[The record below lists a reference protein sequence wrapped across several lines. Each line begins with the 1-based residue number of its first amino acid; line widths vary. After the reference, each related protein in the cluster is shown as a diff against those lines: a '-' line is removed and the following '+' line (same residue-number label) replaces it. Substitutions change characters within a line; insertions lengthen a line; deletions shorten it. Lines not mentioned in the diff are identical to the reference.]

1 MSSHSIWPLMGII
14 NEARYQLRRS
24 YVILIALWYGEKKPP
39 TEPYLNWAM
48 EQLKDLQEQG
58 FEVDGIRYRVRLLIV
73 TTDTPARPVLRC
85 TTQFNGK
92 FGCDICLH
100 PGEFLSIFQP
110 YILLK
115 ASFSPIIITGQQI
128 KKGRGHIRVYPEVEG
143 FRYPLRTLQQHE
155 EDLKAVLR
163 TGERVNGIIGPTP
176 LANLPKFDYI
186 RAFVPEYMHSV
197 CQGVCKQ
204 FVQLWT
210 LPTHSKQPWSLTKK
224 MNVINARIRNCTPSY
239 EVTRT
244 FDSMSDLANWKA
256 SMFRNFAL
264 FFYVILEDQLP
275 AVYFDHFLDLSYGL
289 FILLQEKVSVEN
301 VKNVEILFRRFVINM
316 EALYGEENIKI
327 NIHFLTHLPECVLNW
342 GCLWAHSAF
351 IPEWFNGQLL
361 DLFHGTQHVAG
372 QMAENHL
379 IKIAVREEAAS
390 LLLTKNVPPNVASLL
405 RELLHLPANDVAYSM
420 GLTTNNDQIEL
431 LGRWVAR
438 ELTVE
443 EEVAMRNLF
452 SKPQYAEFQRLAL
465 DSLRFYERFQMKSTR
480 TIFTTSSYK
489 R

>member
-1 MSSHSIWPLMGII
+1 
-14 NEARYQLRRS
+14 
-24 YVILIALWYGEKKPP
+24 
-39 TEPYLNWAM
+39 
-48 EQLKDLQEQG
+48 
-58 FEVDGIRYRVRLLIV
+58 
-73 TTDTPARPVLRC
+73 
-85 TTQFNGK
+85 
-92 FGCDICLH
+92 
-100 PGEFLSIFQP
+100 
-110 YILLK
+110 
-115 ASFSPIIITGQQI
+115 
-128 KKGRGHIRVYPEVEG
+128 
-143 FRYPLRTLQQHE
+143 
-155 EDLKAVLR
+155 
-163 TGERVNGIIGPTP
+163 
-176 LANLPKFDYI
+176 
-186 RAFVPEYMHSV
+186 
-197 CQGVCKQ
+197 
-204 FVQLWT
+204 
-210 LPTHSKQPWSLTKK
+210 
-224 MNVINARIRNCTPSY
+224 
-239 EVTRT
+239 
-244 FDSMSDLANWKA
+244 
-256 SMFRNFAL
+256 
-264 FFYVILEDQLP
+264 
-275 AVYFDHFLDLSYGL
+275 
-289 FILLQEKVSVEN
+289 
-301 VKNVEILFRRFVINM
+301 M

-361 DLFHGTQHVAG
+361 DLFRGTQHVAG

-452 SKPQYAEFQRLAL
+452 SKPQYAEFQRLPL